1 MQTTCDECG
10 KEFHIIPREH
20 KHTYHIIE
28 TYFRC
33 IHCGKRYT
41 SFVMDKEARQ
51 LQKEI
56 KEFSKQKRKLYN
68 PNMTEEEYKKAVD
81 DHHAKLDAMKQEL
94 KERMDK
100 LKEQVMNEA

>member
-1 MQTTCDECG
+1 MQTTCDECN
-10 KEFHIIPREH
+10 KDFRIIPREH

-56 KEFSKQKRKLYN
+56 KEFSKQKRKIDYTK
-68 PNMTEEEYKKAVD
+68 MTEEEYMQAVD
-81 DHHAKLDAMKQEL
+81 DHHEKLEALQQEL

-100 LKEQVMNEA
+100 LKEQVILTR